1 MKPIHKFNNGRGATL
16 CHLCRT
22 IITVGKPTN
31 DLYCDRCLTERTHT
45 EKEFNKLKENLKK
58 HTDINGTNHYLSDW
72 SEIENSEWNLKRIGA
87 IKANWDFEEYYKQM
101 NLQSKHE

>member
-31 DLYCDRCLTERTHT
+31 DLYCNRCLNERIKTE
-45 EKEFNKLKENLKK
+45 EEFAALKK
-58 HTDINGTNHYLSDW
+58 FH
-72 SEIENSEWNLKRIGA
+72 
-87 IKANWDFEEYYKQM
+87 KQM
-101 NLQSKHE
+101 DKEVHNNPSNPNM

>member
-31 DLYCDRCLTERTHT
+31 DLYCDRCPTERVKI
-45 EKEFNKLKENLKK
+45 EEEFVASQKFNKQMDKEVHFNRGNL
-58 HTDINGTNHYLSDW
+58 GV
-72 SEIENSEWNLKRIGA
+72 
-87 IKANWDFEEYYKQM
+87 
-101 NLQSKHE
+101 

>member
-31 DLYCDRCLTERTHT
+31 DLYCDRCLNERVKI
-45 EKEFNKLKENLKK
+45 EAEFNAIHKSRKDKE
-58 HTDINGTNHYLSDW
+58 IQVF
-72 SEIENSEWNLKRIGA
+72 II
-87 IKANWDFEEYYKQM
+87 
-101 NLQSKHE
+101 NLQHEYDQGMIILI

>member
-31 DLYCDRCLTERTHT
+31 DLYCDRCLNERNSTEI
-45 EKEFNKLKENLKK
+45 EFLRLKANLKK
-58 HTDINGTNHYLSDW
+58 LD
-72 SEIENSEWNLKRIGA
+72 A
-87 IKANWDFEEYYKQM
+87 VKANFTMQEFYEQM
-101 NLQSKHE
+101 DKEVHFNRGNLGV

>member
-31 DLYCDRCLTERTHT
+31 DLYCDRCLSERVKI
-45 EKEFNKLKENLKK
+45 EEEFN
-58 HTDINGTNHYLSDW
+58 
-72 SEIENSEWNLKRIGA
+72 A
-87 IKANWDFEEYYKQM
+87 IQKFHKQM
-101 NLQSKHE
+101 DKEVHFNRGNLNK

>member
-31 DLYCDRCLTERTHT
+31 DLYCDRCLSERVKI
-45 EKEFNKLKENLKK
+45 EEEFN
-58 HTDINGTNHYLSDW
+58 
-72 SEIENSEWNLKRIGA
+72 A
-87 IKANWDFEEYYKQM
+87 IHKFHKQM
-101 NLQSKHE
+101 DKEVHFNRGNINK

>member
-31 DLYCDRCLTERTHT
+31 DLYCNRCLNERIKTE
-45 EKEFNKLKENLKK
+45 EEFAALKK
-58 HTDINGTNHYLSDW
+58 FH
-72 SEIENSEWNLKRIGA
+72 
-87 IKANWDFEEYYKQM
+87 KQM
-101 NLQSKHE
+101 DKEVHNNPSNLNMQTYSLNTNNK

>member
-31 DLYCDRCLTERTHT
+31 DLYCDRCLSERNYTE
-45 EKEFNKLKENLKK
+45 EEFNLLKSKLEKNLGPALERFREAMEKSYNQ
-58 HTDINGTNHYLSDW
+58 DTN
-72 SEIENSEWNLKRIGA
+72 NK
-87 IKANWDFEEYYKQM
+87 
-101 NLQSKHE
+101 

>member
-31 DLYCDRCLTERTHT
+31 DLYCDRCLSERNHT
-45 EKEFNKLKENLKK
+45 EAEFLILKANLKK
-58 HTDINGTNHYLSDW
+58 AD
-72 SEIENSEWNLKRIGA
+72 A
-87 IKANWDFEEYYKQM
+87 VKANFTMQEYYEQM
-101 NLQSKHE
+101 DKEVHFNRNNLGV

>member
-31 DLYCDRCLTERTHT
+31 DLYCDRCLSERNHT
-45 EKEFNKLKENLKK
+45 EAEFLKLKANLKK
-58 HTDINGTNHYLSDW
+58 LDAGEL
-72 SEIENSEWNLKRIGA
+72 LA
-87 IKANWDFEEYYKQM
+87 MQEYYEQM
-101 NLQSKHE
+101 DKEVHFNRGNLNM

>member
-31 DLYCDRCLTERTHT
+31 DLYCDRCLAERVKI
-45 EKEFNKLKENLKK
+45 KEEFTALQKFNKQMDKEVHFNRGNL
-58 HTDINGTNHYLSDW
+58 GV
-72 SEIENSEWNLKRIGA
+72 
-87 IKANWDFEEYYKQM
+87 
-101 NLQSKHE
+101 

>member
-31 DLYCDRCLTERTHT
+31 DLYCDRCLTERNHT
-45 EKEFNKLKENLKK
+45 EAEFLKLKSKLEKNL
-58 HTDINGTNHYLSDW
+58 GPAL
-72 SEIENSEWNLKRIGA
+72 ERFQ
-87 IKANWDFEEYYKQM
+87 KATEEYYKKM
-101 NLQSKHE
+101 DK

>member
-31 DLYCDRCLTERTHT
+31 DLYCDRCLSERNHT
-45 EKEFNKLKENLKK
+45 EAEFLKLKSNLKK
-58 HTDINGTNHYLSDW
+58 AYSLDTN
-72 SEIENSEWNLKRIGA
+72 
-87 IKANWDFEEYYKQM
+87 
-101 NLQSKHE
+101 SK

>member
-31 DLYCDRCLTERTHT
+31 DLYCDRCLDERNFI
-45 EKEFNKLKENLKK
+45 EKEFSLLKV
-58 HTDINGTNHYLSDW
+58 
-72 SEIENSEWNLKRIGA
+72 NLKRTYNKDTD
-87 IKANWDFEEYYKQM
+87 IK
-101 NLQSKHE
+101 